1 MAIPLVLA
9 AVVTAAAPAFIRIRP
24 GDTLWALA
32 RSHHTTVA
40 ELQRLNGLSG
50 DLIYAGQLL
59 KVPGNGSVG
68 PAPAAPAAG
77 GGLWVT
83 VRPGDTVWA
92 IAARHGGSVAAVIAQ
107 NRLRADGLIFPGQR
121 LLVRAGS
128 TPVTGAATAGGTAG
142 AAAGGGGGRPAAASV
157 AQVIRRVAA
166 QQGVEPALALAV
178 AWQESGFQQHVV
190 SPAGAVGVM
199 QVMPGTG
206 AWLARDVLHRPLNLA
221 NLEDNVL
228 AGVAL
233 LRLLSRTV
241 PVQTAVAAY
250 YQGLGSVRAHG
261 MYADTRRYVAA
272 VFAHRARFA

>member
-1 MAIPLVLA
+1 M
-9 AVVTAAAPAFIRIRP
+9 
-24 GDTLWALA
+24 
-32 RSHHTTVA
+32 
-40 ELQRLNGLSG
+40 
-50 DLIYAGQLL
+50 
-59 KVPGNGSVG
+59 
-68 PAPAAPAAG
+68 
-77 GGLWVT
+77 
-83 VRPGDTVWA
+83 
-92 IAARHGGSVAAVIAQ
+92 
-107 NRLRADGLIFPGQR
+107 
-121 LLVRAGS
+121 
-128 TPVTGAATAGGTAG
+128 
-142 AAAGGGGGRPAAASV
+142 
-157 AQVIRRVAA
+157 IRRVAA